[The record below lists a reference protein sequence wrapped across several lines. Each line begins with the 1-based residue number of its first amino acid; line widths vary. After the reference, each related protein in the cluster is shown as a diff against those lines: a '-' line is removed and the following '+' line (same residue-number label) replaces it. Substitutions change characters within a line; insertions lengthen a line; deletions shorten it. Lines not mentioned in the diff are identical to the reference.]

1 MDKERHNF
9 LSGAVA
15 REPGKRQIKPNAAFF
30 DEQQLLPCGEDD
42 DEEDEDVIFPL
53 SNESRCSDDDES
65 GESAN
70 DGDSFSQSADERQS
84 DDSGGNS
91 SDDEDTRD
99 NVDHNHKI
107 AAVIQLDAEGGAST
121 SNNNT
126 NNLITVQQQQQ
137 LLKKRKRGGGK
148 NNKKING
155 LMGHQN
161 DDGTKQETVADPSTE
176 PADGSSEAQ
185 LCAICLNLRP
195 ADHCGEL
202 IQCDR
207 CALSVHELC
216 YGAVVVEDDGGGGS
230 GEHQQA
236 AATPN
241 NSSKH
246 QQQEEFNN
254 QPKNGH
260 LPPIASASATADTQS
275 VVSSASTEPWF
286 CEPCLFNV
294 ADVPHCELC
303 PSRYGAFK
311 KAVSDAGGGWVHV
324 LCAAFT
330 PGVSFADAEALS
342 AVSWRGI
349 DTRAFGRKACAG
361 CCSSG
366 GRTPT
371 HALGARTGI
380 TVQCD
385 AGMCK
390 HFYHVTCA
398 QRLGLLIDLESEAHR
413 HHRGGGIFG
422 TSNNNHRQ
430 QNGKSG
436 CGAVAVRST
445 ETVHSEVGYLYCKKH
460 APKDVSV
467 LRMKNAYAKFVE
479 SEERRMVRWNRV
491 SLDARQERKRAVQ
504 LRDYQQRVRHHETT
518 TAAVTTAPTQKR
530 AKLLHANS
538 RILNAFSEMHEL
550 LGFDGEQFAG
560 EFSAVPAAQLPFSLT
575 PTFSKTFV
583 SYMEHRDLVGLPGED
598 VRLAQLN
605 RELAQ
610 RQRQQKEAE
619 RKLEELRN
627 VHGDEQRA
635 HADQQLLFEQFRS
648 VLIKLA
654 PNSPLLLSA
663 AEKLP
668 LETNKKMPVKRRRRS
683 SKSPDG
689 AKSPEIMPKTTA
701 PSHPIRQTKSIQPN
715 NTMAKTK
722 TDPVADGNNN
732 AGGDAAQTVSKTAT
746 KSVVNAAALPISPL
760 SLQCHKC
767 KKATDA
773 HRLVYCDTCKCHY
786 HIGCLDPPL
795 AKMPAKSKFSRFE
808 CSNCACPSET
818 DGAEGEAEKGEGG
831 THARKEEVSNKAVAR
846 LGAAASLASLDGQ
859 NGVCHQNEPGP
870 SASIVLPQFVPV

>member
-1 MDKERHNF
+1 
-9 LSGAVA
+9 
-15 REPGKRQIKPNAAFF
+15 
-30 DEQQLLPCGEDD
+30 
-42 DEEDEDVIFPL
+42 
-53 SNESRCSDDDES
+53 
-65 GESAN
+65 
-70 DGDSFSQSADERQS
+70 
-84 DDSGGNS
+84 
-91 SDDEDTRD
+91 
-99 NVDHNHKI
+99 
-107 AAVIQLDAEGGAST
+107 
-121 SNNNT
+121 
-126 NNLITVQQQQQ
+126 
-137 LLKKRKRGGGK
+137 
-148 NNKKING
+148 
-155 LMGHQN
+155 MGHQN
-161 DDGTKQETVADPSTE
+161 DDGTKQKTVAEQSPE

-230 GEHQQA
+230 AGEHQQA
-236 AATPN
+236 AAATNN

-246 QQQEEFNN
+246 PQQEELNN
-254 QPKNGH
+254 EPKNGH

-366 GRTPT
+366 SGKTPT

-398 QRLGLLIDLESEAHR
+398 QRLGLLIDLESETHR
-413 HHRGGGIFG
+413 HQHGVVVFG
-422 TSNNNHRQ
+422 TSNSNNNNHRQ

-445 ETVHSEVGYLYCKKH
+445 ETVHSEVGYLYCKKN

-467 LRMKNAYAKFVE
+467 LYAKFVE

-491 SLDARQERKRAVQ
+491 SLDARQELKRAVQ
-504 LRDYQQRVRHHETT
+504 LRDYQQRVRHHEATT
-518 TAAVTTAPTQKR
+518 DAVTAAPTHKR
-530 AKLLHANS
+530 AKLLHTNS

-560 EFSAVPAAQLPFSLT
+560 EFSSVPAAQLPFSLT

-598 VRLAQLN
+598 VRLSQLN

-610 RQRQQKEAE
+610 RQQQQKEAE
-619 RKLEELRN
+619 RKLEELRKVN
-627 VHGDEQRA
+627 GDTQRA
-635 HADQQLLFEQFRS
+635 HADQQLLLEQFRS

-654 PNSPLLLSA
+654 QVP
-663 AEKLP
+663 
-668 LETNKKMPVKRRRRS
+668 MKRKRRS
-683 SKSPDG
+683 SKLPDG
-689 AKSPEIMPKTTA
+689 AKSPEIMPKTAA
-701 PSHPIRQTKSIQPN
+701 PFHPIRQTKSIQPN
-715 NTMAKTK
+715 NTVAKTK
-722 TDPVADGNNN
+722 TGPAADDNNN
-732 AGGDAAQTVSKTAT
+732 AGGDAAQTMSKTVT
-746 KSVVNAAALPISPL
+746 KSVVNAAAVPPL
-760 SLQCHKC
+760 FSQCHKC
-767 KKATDA
+767 QKATDA

-795 AKMPAKSKFSRFE
+795 VKMPAKSKFSRFE
-808 CSNCACPSET
+808 CSDCACPSET
-818 DGAEGEAEKGEGG
+818 DGAEGEGEKGEGG
-831 THARKEEVSNKAVAR
+831 TYARKEEVSNKASSSNDCVSVAR

-859 NGVCHQNEPGP
+859 KGVYSELVKQSNDGILDPSLFFDVNDPQWLSWIGQFSKGIDRCSSLNTDEFNSVRVCTRAQFYGP
-870 SASIVLPQFVPV
+870 AGVEAMKRR